1 MSGSPRLVLLR
12 HAQAGRV
19 GEWDGADRDRP
30 LTEAGQVSAR
40 RMAAS
45 LTAFLPEQ
53 VELLSSPY
61 LRARQTAAPLAEA
74 LGVPV
79 RQKKWLAPGAVA
91 GVELEALAARL
102 PADGS
107 LVVVG
112 HEPDLSSL
120 AERLMGCSAG
130 AAGVHMGKGT
140 ACALG
145 GGLPGPMQ
153 LLWLLP
159 RSVLEHLSGDAG
171 Q

>member
-1 MSGSPRLVLLR
+1 MSRNPRLVLVR
-12 HAQAGRV
+12 HAQAGNA
-19 GEWDGADRDRP
+19 GDWEGADRDRP
-30 LTEAGQVSAR
+30 LSEAGQVSAR
-40 RMAAS
+40 RMGAS
-45 LTAFLPEQ
+45 LTHLLPGH
-53 VELLSSPY
+53 VELLTSPY
-61 LRARQTAAPLAEA
+61 LRARQTAAPIAEA

-79 RQKKWLAPGAVA
+79 RQKKWLAPGQVA

-120 AERLMGCSAG
+120 AGRLMGCPSG
-130 AAGVHMGKGT
+130 ASGVHMGKGS

-145 GGLPGPMQ
+145 GGLPGPME

-159 RSVLEHLSGDAG
+159 RRALEDLSGERG
-171 Q
+171 